1 MNTIKSNT
9 FCVRPFSS
17 LYIATDGSFKFC
29 CADTHVEIPRK
40 FNITNTN
47 LLELWN
53 SSYHQKIR
61 YELLNNIVPKSC
73 KAKCFHTKHK
83 EEFMLVKPRR
93 LLDEHNQRKLI
104 LGNLNQNTSKDF
116 TPIMSLEPIIS
127 IELSFSNKC
136 NLKCRMCSPKFSDQL
151 YDEWNSIPHVTKIDY
166 TSIPDW
172 TESIDAWNNIF
183 NFLEE
188 IVKNNPNQVVNF
200 ILSGGEPLIN
210 EGMYRFF
217 DLALDKGLCKNI
229 AISYNTNL
237 TVLPKK
243 LIDYWY
249 NFKSIK
255 LSISCDGYDKVNEYI
270 RYPSKWSKL
279 LSNLDILKSIN
290 KPNLTWNFIA
300 TAQIY
305 NISNLID
312 LDNWVTEN
320 SKKLYIYELVFPTYL
335 SIRALP
341 MDIKLSIIDSWKNQN
356 INRDWLKNII
366 IYMLSKDQS
375 S

>member
-1 MNTIKSNT
+1 M
-9 FCVRPFSS
+9 
-17 LYIATDGSFKFC
+17 SF
-29 CADTHVEIPRK
+29 
-40 FNITNTN
+40 
-47 LLELWN
+47 
-53 SSYHQKIR
+53 
-61 YELLNNIVPKSC
+61 
-73 KAKCFHTKHK
+73 
-83 EEFMLVKPRR
+83 
-93 LLDEHNQRKLI
+93 
-104 LGNLNQNTSKDF
+104 
-116 TPIMSLEPIIS
+116 EPIIS

-151 YDEWNSIPHVTKIDY
+151 YDEWENIPHVAKVDY
-166 TSIPDW
+166 TIIPDW

-188 IVKNNPNQVVNF
+188 IIKNNPNQIVNF

-217 DLALDKGLCKNI
+217 DLVLDKGFCKNI

-243 LIDYWY
+243 LIDYWH

-290 KPNLTWNFIA
+290 NPNLTWNFIA

-312 LDNWVTEN
+312 LDNWVTETG
-320 SKKLYIYELVFPTYL
+320 KKLYIYELVFPTYL

-356 INRDWLKNII
+356 INRDWLRNII

-375 S
+375 LEFSKFIDFTKHLDNKRNQNVLDIFPELEKYW